1 MRDLYALMAIALGG
15 FVTGTVVQEFARG
28 ARARHRQYGEGYVLA
43 LGRLLARNR
52 RRYGG
57 YIGHTGIV
65 ILVGAFAGMA
75 FKTETEAR
83 LRPGEA
89 ASIRSPDG
97 WAHPLTP
104 LGVSPYDALNRQGTA

>member
-28 ARARHRQYGEGYVLA
+28 ARARHRQYGEGHVVA

-57 YIGHTGIV
+57 YIVHTGIV
-65 ILVGAFAGMA
+65 ILLDR
-75 FKTETEAR
+75 KSTR
-83 LRPGEA
+83 LNSSHLVISYA
-89 ASIRSPDG
+89 VFCLKKKNTQVHIQ
-97 WAHPLTP
+97 L
-104 LGVSPYDALNRQGTA
+104 LV